1 MTILNLFNFFVK
13 SDNRQKL
20 KHLLILLSKITQRIP
35 RQNATTIKT
44 EILILTKDIATLN
57 QKLSS
62 ENHTS
67 DYLKIT
73 KGLSDISALLEN
85 LSFEISFHKIEL
97 NMPIKTLLLNLEKVL
112 ILLSKLIA
120 ISKQPHKTSDLNI
133 EIKQIFSQAIKEIQ
147 LVKTRI
153 SNEPDNF
160 IENLKFSSIYN
171 RMEPC
176 FMATDDINEAILSL
190 MN

>member
-1 MTILNLFNFFVK
+1 MNILNPFNFFGK
-13 SDNRQKL
+13 SDNRQKI

-35 RQNATTIKT
+35 HQNATTIKA
-44 EILILTKDIATLN
+44 EILTLNKDITALN

-62 ENHTS
+62 ENQTS

-85 LSFEISFHKIEL
+85 LSFEISFHKIDL

-120 ISKQPHKTSDLNI
+120 INKQPHKTSDLNI
-133 EIKQIFSQAIKEIQ
+133 EIKQIFSQAIKEIK
-147 LVKTRI
+147 LAKTGI
-153 SNEPDNF
+153 SNETDNF

-176 FMATDDINEAILSL
+176 FIATDDINEAILSL
-190 MN
+190 TN